1 MLLWTMSSGKRLRL
15 GGGGA
20 GCGVSSRVFAASV
33 YEWVGEW
40 DGSVY
45 PCDFYA
51 LDEYKLGNFNCNRLE
66 EIDKKRKE
74 IAFVEQSQI
83 VAENCKNCK
92 FYKICKGGCRRN
104 KDFNAMNGEYEN
116 YFCKSYRIFFDICL
130 ERMIQIVEI
139 IKNQKG

>member
-1 MLLWTMSSGKRLRL
+1 MIK
-15 GGGGA
+15 A
-20 GCGVSSRVFAASV
+20 
-33 YEWVGEW
+33 
-40 DGSVY
+40 
-45 PCDFYA
+45 
-51 LDEYKLGNFNCNRLE
+51 E
-66 EIDKKRKE
+66 EIINEKKNKNLTDLEIEYFKANKNPEFKKFTDSINLNDKILMKYTSSLMQCFNEK
-74 IAFVEQSQI
+74 
-83 VAENCKNCK
+83 ENCKNCK

>member
-1 MLLWTMSSGKRLRL
+1 MDSKNIIFDKDSKINLIESIVQD
-15 GGGGA
+15 A
-20 GCGVSSRVFAASV
+20 IQNA
-33 YEWVGEW
+33 
-40 DGSVY
+40 
-45 PCDFYA
+45 
-51 LDEYKLGNFNCNRLE
+51 LE

>member
-1 MLLWTMSSGKRLRL
+1 MGYQPESCEQRGS
-15 GGGGA
+15 
-20 GCGVSSRVFAASV
+20 CGIQNVVEA
-33 YEWVGEW
+33 